1 MAKEM
6 LMVPTSDYNNLV
18 NYYKGRLTESAL
30 LNKAGRL
37 AAERHVAL
45 NSPHL
50 NKSVAVTMSKQG
62 EREIHKLT
70 KRLRTGGVSVS
81 SRGVVNGNDAVD
93 ADDDDDEDDLLKS
106 PLESKL
112 DKIIRNTRKK
122 KRKSPNVGKPI
133 EAIKKKQTMTP
144 QPSKIPT
151 LLGVQKTTLK
161 KPKHRGGWKKALK
174 RGALKG
180 VAQHWGVSVSEGDT
194 AKTPKKRKT
203 TPRAVKA
210 LRPAPG
216 WEDFTEGYKS
226 KRYPLTD
233 DYAGS
238 SEATEPYD
246 GETDDEEDDDE

>member
-37 AAERHVAL
+37 AAERHVTL

-50 NKSVAVTMSKQG
+50 NKSVAVAMSKQS

-70 KRLRTGGVSVS
+70 KRLRTGNASGSF
-81 SRGVVNGNDAVD
+81 RGATHEGSDED
-93 ADDDDDEDDLLKS
+93 EDDNDDLLKS

-112 DKIIRNTRKK
+112 DKILRNTRKSK
-122 KRKSPNVGKPI
+122 KT
-133 EAIKKKQTMTP
+133 KKQQQQQPPKLPSTP
-144 QPSKIPT
+144 KPSKIPT
-151 LLGVQKTTLK
+151 LIGVQKKTLK
-161 KPKHRGGWKKALK
+161 KKPAGGWKKTLK
-174 RGALKG
+174 HGALKG
-180 VAQHWGVSVSEGDT
+180 VAKHWGLSLSEGDT
-194 AKTPKKRKT
+194 TKTTKKRKT
-203 TPRAVKA
+203 TPRAVKR

-233 DYAGS
+233 EYGAS
-238 SEATEPYD
+238 SKATENYD
-246 GETDDEEDDDE
+246 EDEEEEDEE